1 MLDCRCS
8 LVCYA
13 PRGLESLKDKGIC
26 FLKGWGWGRVG
37 LSPHNQHH
45 LLFWRRRRSCM
56 WPWEERRGNVAHC
69 SDCLYVSPDCEG
81 LPQAFTMAPIVCLW
95 EKARAFLSPW
105 SLVFGMGEISTSRG
119 WRKICVVFFL
129 SSFPPHYWHFC
140 SHLKAQNFTQ
150 HLKKQCFGNGPLS
163 SSMNRL
169 FPWLFVIHSVETI
182 KWCDSQKL

>member
-1 MLDCRCS
+1 MINHFWSLWALQWSPFVLDCRCS

-119 WRKICVVFFL
+119 WRKICVFFFYIIPTTL
-129 SSFPPHYWHFC
+129 LAFLLPFESSKFHPAFKETMFWEWPP
-140 SHLKAQNFTQ
+140 Q
-150 HLKKQCFGNGPLS
+150 
-163 SSMNRL
+163 
-169 FPWLFVIHSVETI
+169 
-182 KWCDSQKL
+182 